1 MKTLYLWAVLLAA
14 VVVCGTAAE
23 AESLLQAEEL
33 GRGRVLVTGKSPNCL
48 MVADHGGAVP
58 GGRVLVTRASR
69 LLDIDDTALS
79 LRALQVP
86 CVARLEL
93 SAVYGS
99 PTLPAV
105 RTLRVLE
112 YAPTADAAFT
122 SHDPCQESP
131 E

>member
-1 MKTLYLWAVLLAA
+1 MKMLCVWVVLLAVG
-14 VVVCGTAAE
+14 VVGGTPVYGE
-23 AESLLQAEEL
+23 ELLQAEGL
-33 GRGRVLVTGKSPNCL
+33 GRGRVMVTGKSPNCL

-86 CVARLEL
+86 CVAALDL

-99 PTLPAV
+99 PRLPAV

-112 YAPTADAAFT
+112 YAPAADAAFT
-122 SHDPCQESP
+122 SRDPCRESP